1 MAVVS
6 FEGRP
11 KEAVEAERKLQESQ
25 PGYVP
30 PEDRIN
36 VSVGRLAY
44 KPGHG
49 KQIVYRYSSF
59 KPDKQV
65 FDEYVDK
72 CIQDAVQKG
81 KIDFIYT
88 TPNNLVFIGIS

>member
-1 MAVVS
+1 MGIVS

-44 KPGHG
+44 KPGH
-49 KQIVYRYSSF
+49 
-59 KPDKQV
+59 